1 MATKLK
7 NPWSKTER
15 MLAERQARRK
25 NDEPAPLEAAYPW
38 PMIPFPAGELGIRAE
53 GIGLGELTDRN

>member
-15 MLAERQARRK
+15 LLAERQGRRE
-25 NDEPAPLEAAYPW
+25 NNEPAPLEAAYPW
-38 PMIPFPAGELGIRAE
+38 PMIPFPAVELGIRAE
-53 GIGLGELTDRN
+53 GLGLGELTGEN